1 MEIMRRTL
9 LVIKTTLTM
18 AFLIGLLL
26 LMGRGY
32 EMHVIPLPTMV
43 SAALYVAITVGAI
56 WNLVKSAL

>member
-1 MEIMRRTL
+1 MEIMRKACLAT
-9 LVIKTTLTM
+9 KTTLTM

-32 EMHVIPLPTMV
+32 EMHVIPLPTMI

-56 WNLVKSAL
+56 WKLVTSEL

>member
-1 MEIMRRTL
+1 MEIMRKACLAT
-9 LVIKTTLTM
+9 KTTLTM

-56 WNLVKSAL
+56 WKLVTSEL